1 MIRITGALSV
11 RSSHGWSVSCVVPV
25 PVLCWPT
32 RPDWGRCW
40 ARPVQGVEG
49 SIRSGDPILLRELT
63 FGRASG
69 WCGLGGAEG
78 ETRYPSL
85 HSYPAEY
92 EPDGMNTRYRQDKR

>member
-69 WCGLGGAEG
+69 WCGLGAPRVRRA
-78 ETRYPSL
+78 TPPSIRTL
-85 HSYPAEY
+85 LNMSPT
-92 EPDGMNTRYRQDKR
+92 G